1 MAVLPLSQFH
11 SLTRREERRNWKRW
25 SLWWRTTTHKKTHH
39 WVWGAARASSRLAR
53 VKSNAN
59 GRHFSLSFFST
70 PSSSQCSASLTKF
83 RAHWHF
89 CYGLLFSSLFS
100 HLPPPR
106 LCYSADLK
114 LRSRLNF
121 GQDFC
126 TVRKW
131 KMNPLAVCFSYSAPD
146 VCFAAKRFPNFVVS
160 AFYYNWCCSSFLV
173 W

>member
-121 GQDFC
+121 KDGQEQALVWLFLSFH
-126 TVRKW
+126 V
-131 KMNPLAVCFSYSAPD
+131 F
-146 VCFAAKRFPNFVVS
+146 FVVN
-160 AFYYNWCCSSFLV
+160 AVLV
-173 W
+173 FRDHSLIPKANKR